1 MSKKDNRICKVCKE
15 EYYFCPSCGSVSASD
30 KYKIMYC
37 SKNCYHILNTLSKL
51 TIGTINKAEAKEA
64 LSSLDLSKQNQ
75 FSEGIKMEI
84 DEIMKTGKKN
94 KKKEKIDI
102 VYNDEVVIVD
112 SQLDNTVVEN
122 IEMQPI
128 VNDEQDKAVVD
139 IEPEFQVVI

>member
-15 EYYFCPSCGSVSASD
+15 EYRFCPSCGSVSASD

-37 SKNCYHILNTLSKL
+37 SKNCYNILNTLSKL
-51 TIGTINKAEAKEA
+51 TIGTINKSEAKEA

-75 FSEGIKMEI
+75 FSEGMRMEI

-102 VYNDEVVIVD
+102 AYNDEAAVID
-112 SQLDNTVVEN
+112 SQLDNVFVEN
-122 IEMQPI
+122 IEMQLI
-128 VNDEQDKAVVD
+128 VDIEQDKAVVD
-139 IEPEFQVVI
+139 IEPEFEVVI